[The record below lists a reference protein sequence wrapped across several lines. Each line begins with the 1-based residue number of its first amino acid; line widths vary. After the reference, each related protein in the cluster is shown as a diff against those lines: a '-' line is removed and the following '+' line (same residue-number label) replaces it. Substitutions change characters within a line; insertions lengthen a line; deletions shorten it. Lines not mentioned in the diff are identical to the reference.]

1 MKTLFATLV
10 IVGLAT
16 CTIGSEAVNRERD
29 YLREATTATEQNPYY
44 LETEKYHRRENLGI
58 EDEEGIIGK
67 VHSRVA
73 GSKKTRSESLEKLL
87 RGGDRR
93 AHEFSGKKKRREEVL
108 LSRGDL
114 NKDNLFE
121 EKYEEAEKLLRD
133 QKDKLREKK
142 DIFIKKYVTNP

>member
-1 MKTLFATLV
+1 MKSLFATLV

-16 CTIGSEAVNRERD
+16 CTIASEAVNRERD
-29 YLREATTATEQNPYY
+29 YLREATTTTEYNPYY

-67 VHSRVA
+67 AHSRVA
-73 GSKKTRSESLEKLL
+73 GSKKTRSDSLEKLL
-87 RGGDRR
+87 KGGDRR
-93 AHEFSGKKKRREEVL
+93 AHEVFGKKKHREEIL
-108 LSRGDL
+108 LTRDL

-121 EKYEEAEKLLRD
+121 EKYEEAEKLLGD

-142 DIFIKKYVTNP
+142 DLFIKKYVTNP